1 MRLCLF
7 ISLLFLSNICLAQ
20 NAIIKGTVQD
30 DNRNSLPQASVYVSV
45 LGLVGTAD
53 EKGEFQLEVPAGT
66 PFLLQSSYPGY
77 RSYSRE
83 FTLKDG
89 EVKDIKV
96 TLRIRQLDVIVIEDE
111 GKRFETME
119 RIQPRFQ
126 RRIPNPTQ
134 GIESLIMSQ
143 LGVSSSNELSSTYS
157 VRGGSFD
164 ENLVY
169 VNDIEVYRP
178 FLTRSGQQE
187 GLSFANPNMVS
198 SILFSAG
205 GFDAKYGDKMSSVL
219 DIKYTRPEGREGSFT
234 GGLLGGELHYG
245 NVNKNKRL
253 GYIAGLRYKTNNYL
267 LGSLDEQGDYGSRFL
282 DLQAYLTYGLTDRLQ
297 LEFLGNIAG
306 NKYDFIPQS
315 RTTQLGSINE
325 ALQLTVLFEGQEITQ
340 YDTYFGAFSLTDSP
354 KKNLKLKYIVSAF
367 KTYESEEFDV
377 LGQYRLD
384 ELERDLGADDFGE
397 VVSNIG
403 IGGYLNHA
411 RNSLDATVL
420 NANHRGILTKG
431 AHTVQWGAGIR
442 SEVITDELRE
452 WRFVDSAGYSLPY
465 TNNGPIVLDDL
476 IKAENE
482 LNSLRIQAY
491 AQDNYKW
498 RGADSTRWDLTFG
511 ARANHWTFSGQ
522 TVISPRARISWAPN
536 WSKQVGDSL
545 VKRDIIFKASGGIY
559 YQPPFYRE
567 ARQISGELNEDIK
580 AQRSIHFLFGADM
593 MIQMF
598 DRPFRLITEGY
609 FKQYN
614 DLIPYELENV
624 RLRYYA
630 TNNSQGFAYGLDT
643 KLNGEFIPG
652 VESWASLSFL
662 NTKED
667 LVDDFFIEVDE
678 EGNETRVEP
687 GFIPRNTDQRMNFS
701 MFFQDEMPLDPSFK
715 VQLSVHWGTGLPFGP
730 PDFNRYRDILRTPSY
745 RRFDIGFS
753 KQLIDDKTEFRNP
766 EGFFSNFKEAW
777 IALEVFNLLD
787 VPNVQSYLWV
797 KDVRGR
803 QYSVPNFLTPRRLNV
818 KIYFRF

>member
-7 ISLLFLSNICLAQ
+7 ISLLLIGDLCLAQ
-20 NAIIKGTVQD
+20 TATIRGRVQD
-30 DNRNSLPQASVYVSV
+30 DNGTRLPQANVYIAAS
-45 LGLVGTAD
+45 GLQTTTDKNGQF
-53 EKGEFQLEVPAGT
+53 ELEVPSGVEIV
-66 PFLLQSSYPGY
+66 LESSYTAY
-77 RSYSRE
+77 RPYTR
-83 FTLKDG
+83 TLTLDSG
-89 EVKDIKV
+89 EVRELNII
-96 TLRIRQLDVIVIEDE
+96 LRIKQLKTVVIEDE
-111 GKRFETME
+111 GKRFEMME
-119 RIQPRFQ
+119 RIQPRLTT
-126 RRIPNPTQ
+126 RIPNPTQ
-134 GIESLIMSQ
+134 GIESILLGQ
-143 LGVSSSNELSSTYS
+143 LGVVSNNELSSSYS

-219 DIKYTRPEGREGSFT
+219 DIRYTRPSGREGSFT
-234 GGLLGGELHYG
+234 GGLLGGALHYG
-245 NVNKNKRL
+245 NLSKNNRT
-253 GYIAGLRYKTNNYL
+253 GYIFGLRYKTNQYL
-267 LGSLDEQGDYGSRFL
+267 LGSLDEEGDYGSDFL
-282 DLQAYLTYGLTDRLQ
+282 DAQVYVTHGLSDRFN

-306 NKYDFIPQS
+306 NRYNFIPRT

-325 ALQLTVLFEGQEITQ
+325 ALQLTVFFDGQEITQ
-340 YDTYFGAFSLTDSP
+340 YDTYFGAFSLTDNP
-354 KKNLKLKYIVSAF
+354 TKRLTLKYIASAY
-367 KTYESEEFDV
+367 KTYEREEFDV

-384 ELERDLGADDFGE
+384 ELERDLGSDEFGE

-420 NANHRGILTKG
+420 DFTHRAVYTQDV
-431 AHTVQWGAGIR
+431 HTVQWGAGIR
-442 SEVITDELRE
+442 SEAIDDRLSE

-465 TNNGPIVLDDL
+465 SSNGPIVLDDL
-476 IKAENE
+476 IKAEN
-482 LNSLRIQAY
+482 SIQSTRLQLY
-491 AQDNYKW
+491 LQDNVKW
-498 RGADSTRWDLTFG
+498 TAPDSAKWDFTVG
-511 ARANHWTFSGQ
+511 VRANHWTFNGQ
-522 TVISPRARISWAPN
+522 SVISPRGRISWRPA
-536 WSKQVGDSL
+536 WTKTVGDSL
-545 VKRDIIFKASGGIY
+545 VARDIIFKAAAGIY

-567 ARQISGELNEDIK
+567 LRRLDGSLNEDIE
-580 AQRSIHFLFGADM
+580 AQRSLHFLLGTDM
-593 MIQMF
+593 MIQLF
-598 DRPFRLITEGY
+598 GRPFRLITEGY
-609 FKQYN
+609 YKQY
-614 DLIPYELENV
+614 DALIPYELENV

-630 TNNSQGFAYGLDT
+630 TNNAKGFAYGLDT

-662 NTKED
+662 STKED
-667 LVDDFFIEVDE
+667 LLDDFYLEEDD
-678 EGNETRVEP
+678 EGNVTRVEP
-687 GFIPRNTDQRMNFS
+687 GFIPRNTDQRVTFS

-715 VQLSVHWGTGLPFGP
+715 VQLSVHYGTGLPFGP
-730 PDFNRYRDILRTPSY
+730 PDFNRYRDTLRTPSY

-766 EGFFSNFKEAW
+766 NGFFSRFKEAW

-803 QYSVPNFLTPRRLNV
+803 QYSIPNFLTPRRLNV
-818 KIYFRF
+818 KLYFRF